1 MTQQPLVGMEQLA
14 IRQPSVEEIL
24 FLAVDK
30 GAGIDAIERLAK
42 LKCELDDR
50 KALEA
55 FNEAMNKCQSEMR
68 LVRHDS
74 DNHQTRSRYSSYAAL
89 DRALRPIYTRFGLS
103 VSYSTVDCP
112 IPEHIRMVAYV
123 SLGGYTRQY
132 QCDMPA
138 DGKGAKGGDVMT
150 KTHAHS
156 SAHMYAKRNLLK
168 DIFNVVTG
176 DEVDDDDGNGGGVDS
191 ERLEYI
197 QNSKDKAELSTLYKS
212 AVADAIERKC
222 YSAIGVYQ
230 NARDAKLREWQ

>member
-1 MTQQPLVGMEQLA
+1 V
-14 IRQPSVEEIL
+14 
-24 FLAVDK
+24 
-30 GAGIDAIERLAK
+30 
-42 LKCELDDR
+42 
-50 KALEA
+50 
-55 FNEAMNKCQSEMR
+55 

-89 DRALRPIYTRFGLS
+89 DRALRPIYTKFGLS

-112 IPEHIRMVAYV
+112 ILEHIRMVAYV
-123 SLGGYTRQY
+123 SLGGYTRSY

-176 DEVDDDDGNGGGVDS
+176 DEVDDDGNAASGFDVS
-191 ERLEYI
+191 EHLEWIANAGDMDELKRLYFQAKNEAG
-197 QNSKDKAELSTLYKS
+197 KARATAALRQIEEAKNRRKEELL
-212 AVADAIERKC
+212 
-222 YSAIGVYQ
+222 
-230 NARDAKLREWQ
+230 